1 MPVLGG
7 KNERCAYF
15 CLCGWESYAYSSLLG
30 LIDLDAVVFKNGR
43 AHASF
48 GTNLG

>member
-1 MPVLGG
+1 
-7 KNERCAYF
+7 
-15 CLCGWESYAYSSLLG
+15 LLG